1 MKILVTG
8 ATGKVGK
15 EFLATFLGCEQY
27 SSASVVALCHN
38 RKVETDGRIEVIN
51 GSLSDPE
58 TIARAMDGVTH
69 VLHMAAVKES
79 PELVIDVA
87 IKGMFLL
94 LEAARQSPTFKQFV
108 LIGGDC
114 SVGHIFKDYPEPITE
129 TSPRK
134 AYSGCYALTKVLEE
148 VMIEQYQIQYGLNG
162 TVLRAP
168 WIMEKDDFRYA
179 LSFGAD
185 QFGGPVWSDL
195 MSADKAARL
204 GKGNFVPLMRDKTG
218 APLKRNFVHVDDL
231 VAALIAAIDHPAAMQ
246 ELFNIAMDEPV
257 DYAQVADYLVRTRG
271 MEAIEIPTPFHSNW
285 LDNTKARSA
294 LGWRP
299 QVDFEG
305 MIERAW
311 SYERS
316 PGDPRKIWYPG

>member
-1 MKILVTG
+1 MKILITG

-15 EFLATFLGCEQY
+15 AFLAAFLDNQRY
-27 SSASVVALCHN
+27 SSAKVVALCHN
-38 RKVETDGRIEVIN
+38 RRIETSERVEVIA
-51 GSLSDPE
+51 GSLSSPD
-58 TIARAMDGVTH
+58 AVAHAMDGVTH

-79 PELVIDVA
+79 PDLVIDVA

-94 LEAARQSPTFKQFV
+94 LEAARQSPSLKQFV

-114 SVGHIFKDYPEPITE
+114 SVGHIFKEYPAPITE
-129 TSPRK
+129 TSPRQ

-179 LSFGAD
+179 LSFGSD
-185 QFGGPVWSDL
+185 QFGGPIWSDL
-195 MSADKAARL
+195 ISAEKASRL
-204 GKGNFVPLMRDKTG
+204 AEGDFVPLMRDRTC

-231 VAALIAAIDHPAAMQ
+231 VAALMAALDHPAAMQ
-246 ELFNIAMDEPV
+246 ELFNISMNEPV
-257 DYAQVADYLVRTRG
+257 DYAQVADYLVRTRD
-271 MEAIEIPTPFHSNW
+271 MEPVEIPTPFHSNW
-285 LDNTKARSA
+285 LDNTKARHA
-294 LGWRP
+294 LGWWP
-299 QVDFEG
+299 QVDFEE

-311 SYERS
+311 AYERS
-316 PGDPRKIWYPG
+316 PSDPRKIWYPG

>member
-1 MKILVTG
+1 MKILITG

-15 EFLATFLGCEQY
+15 AFLAAFLDNQRY
-27 SSASVVALCHN
+27 ASAKVVALCHN
-38 RKVETDGRIEVIN
+38 RKIEAGERVEVIT

-58 TIARAMDGVTH
+58 AVAHAMDGVTH

-79 PELVIDVA
+79 PDLVIDVA

-94 LEAARQSPTFKQFV
+94 LEAARQSPTLRQFI

-114 SVGHIFKDYPEPITE
+114 SVGHIFKDYPAPITE
-129 TSPRK
+129 ASPRK

-168 WIMEKDDFRYA
+168 WIMEKDDFKCS

-185 QFGGPVWSDL
+185 QFGGPIWSDL
-195 MSADKAARL
+195 MSAEKASRL
-204 GKGNFVPLMRDKTG
+204 AEGSFVPLMRDKTG
-218 APLKRNFVHVDDL
+218 ASLKRNFVHVDDL
-231 VAALIAAIDHPAAMQ
+231 VAALMAALDHPAAMQ
-246 ELFNIAMDEPV
+246 ELFNISMDEPV
-257 DYAQVADYLVRTRG
+257 EYAQVADYLMRTRD
-271 MEAIEIPTPFHSNW
+271 MEPVEIPTPFHSNW
-285 LDNTKARSA
+285 LDNAKVRHA

-299 QVDFEG
+299 QVGFEE

-311 SYERS
+311 AYERS
-316 PGDPRKIWYPG
+316 PSDPRKIWYPG